1 MYFLADAILKVPLR
15 WSPNGRGDDFAQF
28 SRYFEQ
34 LGWRPLLS
42 VLSAASLFLFVVTKD
57 RRSTVHGGRLRDQSE
72 AGAFIIDSSTA
83 EPAKE
88 TARERVFPDGRRC
101 VDVDSVEH
109 EVKQGTIEQMA
120 VEASVDHPSEEAGS
134 VHGARCRSQSSELA
148 TALEK
153 FPLEGGAI
161 LEVVPCLSRSQD
173 VDTTGVEAQPFVEAK
188 LAEDVD
194 FLAAQTDLEDV
205 IRFSDGAGML
215 RMWRKGPDSHL
226 APVSESEDEVEWE
239 SENTAAKSRKR
250 AKVEKKRKL
259 DPTLNSGV
267 IEGESTPGDQKSGV
281 SSQDAQMELA
291 QHPLE
296 EVAQESKCETEAP
309 ARDLKGEVSDEL
321 RGLQDNTQLQ
331 GEQNDDSD
339 MLAVLVKDACSG
351 VASTTDSETQ
361 TVLEENTVDFLGEH
375 MPHENV
381 VGQPGLR
388 THVSDLEMHIQTL
401 EEICLEEVSMKET
414 IPFPR
419 SVSAPVRRSAAA
431 LSQPQT
437 LVSAPRGGSDD
448 VQVPKLGSI
457 FPWPS
462 GHDGQHVS
470 GLSTPLGSFRAT
482 TSSTSDCSVEFFSM
496 STPPVSAPH
505 SAPHTPRLHIRDRM
519 DTQSAQRTTLSAPG
533 SVSADLGRLRRADTM
548 PTYTPQRSVQ
558 SSSAPGSACVTPQRL
573 FRSQTMPDSSESR
586 VEVSSPCV
594 SAPGA
599 VRVPP
604 RRLSHSQTMPE
615 DSHGRKLSSPCIS
628 AHGSF
633 RVPRRRLSHS
643 QTMSEDPHGSK
654 VEPPSPCISAPGSV
668 RVPLGRLSHSQ
679 AMSEDPHGRKVEPP
693 SPCIS
698 APGSVRV
705 PLMTLSRSHSDTM
718 PYASKQCQRGG
729 TPLAPPWA
737 PPSATPMVPQHVER
751 MHAAPL
757 SPQQTAHLR
766 HAVPT
771 CVPSPQQNVVP
782 RVQPGVAS
790 VRPGSAT
797 PAHIMST
804 NSHNWS
810 APGASYPAEA
820 GGYKAANQILTGA
833 SPHPGSASG
842 TVQRVNPGGVR
853 VAGQTLVV
861 QGPSHLR

>member
-1 MYFLADAILKVPLR
+1 VLWMYFLPDVIFKVPLR

-28 SRYFEQ
+28 FVQ

-42 VLSAASLFLFVVTKD
+42 VLSAASLFLFAVTKD
-57 RRSTVHGGRLRDQSE
+57 RGSPVRGRRLRDQSE

-83 EPAKE
+83 EPAE
-88 TARERVFPDGRRC
+88 EIARERVFQDGGRC

-109 EVKQGTIEQMA
+109 EVTQGTIEQMA
-120 VEASVDHPSEEAGS
+120 VEACVDPPSEEAGS
-134 VHGARCRSQSSELA
+134 VPGTRSRSQSSELA

-153 FPLEGGAI
+153 FPFEGGATV
-161 LEVVPCLSRSQD
+161 EVVPCLSRSQD

-215 RMWRKGPDSHL
+215 RMWRKGPDLHL

-239 SENTAAKSRKR
+239 SENTDAKSRKR
-250 AKVEKKRKL
+250 TKVEKKRQM
-259 DPTLNSGV
+259 DSTLSSGV
-267 IEGESTPGDQKSGV
+267 IEGESTPGDHKSGV

-321 RGLQDNTQLQ
+321 RGLQDNRQWQ

-339 MLAVLVKDACSG
+339 MIAVVVKDACSG
-351 VASTTDSETQ
+351 VASTTDSESQ
-361 TVLEENTVDFLGEH
+361 TVLEENTVDFLVEH

-381 VGQPGLR
+381 IGQPGLR

-401 EEICLEEVSMKET
+401 EDICLEEVSIRET
-414 IPFPR
+414 LPFSR
-419 SVSAPVRRSAAA
+419 SASAPVRRSAAA
-431 LSQPQT
+431 LS
-437 LVSAPRGGSDD
+437 APRVVSDD

-462 GHDGQHVS
+462 GHDGQQHAS
-470 GLSTPLGSFRAT
+470 GQSTPLGSFRAT
-482 TSSTSDCSVEFFSM
+482 TGSTSDCSVEFFSM

-519 DTQSAQRTTLSAPG
+519 DTQSAHRATLSAPG
-533 SVSADLGRLRRADTM
+533 SASANLGRLRRADTM
-548 PTYTPQRSVQ
+548 PTNTQQRSVQ

-573 FRSQTMPDSSESR
+573 SRSQTMPESSESR

-594 SAPGA
+594 SAPGS
-599 VRVPP
+599 VRVPLRRLSHSQTTP
-604 RRLSHSQTMPE
+604 EDSHGSQVSSPCISAHGSFHPPLRRLSHSQTMPE
-615 DSHGRKLSSPCIS
+615 DPRGSRVEPPSPGIS
-628 AHGSF
+628 APGSV
-633 RVPRRRLSHS
+633 RVPLGRLSHP

-654 VEPPSPCISAPGSV
+654 VEPPSPGISAPGSV
-668 RVPLGRLSHSQ
+668 RVPL
-679 AMSEDPHGRKVEPP
+679 K
-693 SPCIS
+693 
-698 APGSVRV
+698 
-705 PLMTLSRSHSDTM
+705 TLSRSHSDTM
-718 PYASKQCQRGG
+718 PYESKQCQPGG
-729 TPLAPPWA
+729 PPLAPPWA
-737 PPSATPMVPQHVER
+737 PPSATPMAPQHMER

-757 SPQQTAHLR
+757 SPQQTVHLR
-766 HAVPT
+766 HAVAT
-771 CVPSPQQNVVP
+771 GVPSPQQNVVP
-782 RVQPGVAS
+782 RAQPGVAS

-804 NSHNWS
+804 NRHNWS
-810 APGASYPAEA
+810 APGARLPAEA

-833 SPHPGSASG
+833 GPHPGFASG
-842 TVQRVNPGGVR
+842 AVQRVNLGGVR